1 MSVGERVIRARVTL
15 PNLDVV
21 GSSLH
26 RPLLRRFEHNNL
38 RKPTGKSGRLFVF
51 LAWALAL
58 LLACRVRTVA
68 AIRRFL
74 FRPQQLRPQP
84 RPHGITGSTMWLACA
99 PL

>member
-1 MSVGERVIRARVTL
+1 MSVGERVIRARFTL
-15 PNLDVV
+15 PKLDVV
-21 GSSLH
+21 GSSPH
-26 RPLLRRFEHNNL
+26 PPLLRRFEHNNL
-38 RKPTGKSGRLFVF
+38 RMLTGKPGRLFAF

-58 LLACRVRTVA
+58 LLACRVGTGA

-74 FRPQQLRPQP
+74 FRPQQLRPRP